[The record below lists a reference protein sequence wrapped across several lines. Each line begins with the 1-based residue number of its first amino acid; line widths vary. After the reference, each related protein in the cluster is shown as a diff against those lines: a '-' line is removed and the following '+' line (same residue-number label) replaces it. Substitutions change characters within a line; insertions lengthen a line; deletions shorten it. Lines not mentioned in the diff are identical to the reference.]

1 MPERL
6 LVTGGSGFIGGHC
19 VRAALDAG
27 HAVRTTTRSLDGAN
41 RLRSRFEG
49 GDRLEVVAADLLR
62 SELGERAVKVPR
74 RTLPTPLVRAVGRF
88 VPSMVDVS
96 AELGIP
102 QQIST
107 RALREVLR
115 VEPRPAADVVL
126 ACARSLPVA

>member
-27 HAVRTTTRSLDGAN
+27 HAVRTTTRSLDGAD

-49 GDRLEVVAADLLR
+49 CDRLEVVAADLLR
-62 SELGERAVKVPR
+62 SELGERSVKVPR
-74 RTLPTPLVRAVGRF
+74 RTLPTLLVRAVGRF
-88 VPSMVDVS
+88 FPRWSTCPRSS
-96 AELGIP
+96 ASP

-115 VEPRPAADVVL
+115 VEPRPAADAVL